1 MVLLRLLLLIQFM
14 NENQKCNSALKSL
27 ACNYTYAHM
36 LFFGCFKHS
45 FSASKIAF
53 AAANCLHELMCAW
66 AYVVLT
72 SQVGVKFAKSKSS
85 GQYDRATQNRIDW
98 RGHRTFDVLFYK
110 FCDPSCHW
118 PAQSMCFCD
127 STNHRVDIYFE
138 QYFANV
144 HLVHLPIVVGLYI
157 HQLWPVYRWTCIE
170 PMRLKQV
177 YPMGMPWFLAC
188 VTLSWTQHQVSCT
201 HAIFRLAAHANKL

>member
-14 NENQKCNSALKSL
+14 NENQKCNSALKSV

-36 LFFGCFKHS
+36 LFFGCFKHR

-66 AYVVLT
+66 AYVVMT

-85 GQYDRATQNRIDW
+85 GQYDRATQNPIDS

-127 STNHRVDIYFE
+127 SPNHRVDNSSSNISQTCISYTS
-138 QYFANV
+138 
-144 HLVHLPIVVGLYI
+144 
-157 HQLWPVYRWTCIE
+157 QLWLDCSTSRGWSVNNCGQFIGELVLNPCTWNKYI
-170 PMRLKQV
+170 
-177 YPMGMPWFLAC
+177 PWAC
-188 VTLSWTQHQVSCT
+188 RDSLR
-201 HAIFRLAAHANKL
+201 A

>member
-98 RGHRTFDVLFYK
+98 RGHRTFDVLVYK
-110 FCDPSCHW
+110 CLRSQLSLTSSEHVLLW
-118 PAQSMCFCD
+118 LTQSSRWHF
-127 STNHRVDIYFE
+127 FE

-144 HLVHLPIVVGLYI
+144 HLVHLPIVVGL
-157 HQLWPVYRWTCIE
+157 
-170 PMRLKQV
+170 
-177 YPMGMPWFLAC
+177 
-188 VTLSWTQHQVSCT
+188 
-201 HAIFRLAAHANKL
+201 

>member
-98 RGHRTFDVLFYK
+98 RGHRTFDVF
-110 FCDPSCHW
+110 FIS
-118 PAQSMCFCD
+118 
-127 STNHRVDIYFE
+127 
-138 QYFANV
+138 FAIPV
-144 HLVHLPIVVGLYI
+144 VIDQLRACAFVTHPIIAL
-157 HQLWPVYRWTCIE
+157 T
-170 PMRLKQV
+170 
-177 YPMGMPWFLAC
+177 FLR
-188 VTLSWTQHQVSCT
+188 
-201 HAIFRLAAHANKL
+201 AIFRKRASRTPSNCGWTVAPPGADQSTIVASL